1 MVDYVWIW
9 INDIFINISL
19 FNYFKEIFFRDD
31 LFIMVYVDMKLSII
45 FLSDF
50 DEVVGYFELVGIF
63 SIKWM
68 DDIVFDDYE
77 VVVVL
82 IFLSYLFLNVFIF
95 QDEVWKFLIMV
106 FNFVIVLN
114 VIGDFNYYVW
124 IYVLDFGVKVD
135 MEWFL
140 GIVIWIVCNVDVFI
154 YFWDI

>member
-1 MVDYVWIW
+1 MVDYVWNW

-63 SIKWM
+63 SIKWI
-68 DDIVFDDYE
+68 DDIVFDDYQ

-82 IFLSYLFLNVFIF
+82 IFLSYLFLNVFIL

-140 GIVIWIVCNVDVFI
+140 GIVIWIVCNVDVFN

>member
-1 MVDYVWIW
+1 MVDYVWNW

-63 SIKWM
+63 SIKWI
-68 DDIVFDDYE
+68 DDIVFNDYE

-140 GIVIWIVCNVDVFI
+140 GIVIWIVCNVDVFN

>member
-9 INDIFINISL
+9 INDIFINIGL

-63 SIKWM
+63 SIKWI
-68 DDIVFDDYE
+68 DDIVFDDYQ

-140 GIVIWIVCNVDVFI
+140 GIVIWIVCNVDVFN

>member
-63 SIKWM
+63 SIKWI
-68 DDIVFDDYE
+68 DDIVFNDYE

-140 GIVIWIVCNVDVFI
+140 GIVIWIVCNVDVFN

>member
-63 SIKWM
+63 SIKWI

-140 GIVIWIVCNVDVFI
+140 GIVIWIVCNVDVFN

>member
-1 MVDYVWIW
+1 MVDYVWNW

-140 GIVIWIVCNVDVFI
+140 GIVIWIVCNVDVFN

>member
-1 MVDYVWIW
+1 MVDYVWNW

-63 SIKWM
+63 SIKWI
-68 DDIVFDDYE
+68 DDIVFDDYQ

-140 GIVIWIVCNVDVFI
+140 GIVIWIVCNVDVFN

>member
-1 MVDYVWIW
+1 MVDYVWNW

-63 SIKWM
+63 SIKWI

-140 GIVIWIVCNVDVFI
+140 GIVIWIVCNVDVFN

>member
-63 SIKWM
+63 SIKWI
-68 DDIVFDDYE
+68 DDIVLDDYE

-140 GIVIWIVCNVDVFI
+140 GIVIWIVCNVDVFN

>member
-63 SIKWM
+63 SIKWI
-68 DDIVFDDYE
+68 DDIVFDDYQ

-140 GIVIWIVCNVDVFI
+140 GIVIWIVCNVDVFN

>member
-1 MVDYVWIW
+1 MVDYVWNW

-63 SIKWM
+63 SIKWI

-95 QDEVWKFLIMV
+95 
-106 FNFVIVLN
+106 
-114 VIGDFNYYVW
+114 
-124 IYVLDFGVKVD
+124 
-135 MEWFL
+135 
-140 GIVIWIVCNVDVFI
+140 
-154 YFWDI
+154 

>member
-63 SIKWM
+63 SIKWI

-140 GIVIWIVCNVDVFI
+140 GIVIQIVCNVDVFN

>member
-19 FNYFKEIFFRDD
+19 FNYFKEMFFRDD

-140 GIVIWIVCNVDVFI
+140 GIVIWIVCNVDVFN

>member
-31 LFIMVYVDMKLSII
+31 LLIMVYVDMKLSII

-63 SIKWM
+63 SIKWI

-140 GIVIWIVCNVDVFI
+140 GIVIWIVCNVDVFN

>member
-1 MVDYVWIW
+1 MVDYVWNW

-63 SIKWM
+63 SIKWI

-140 GIVIWIVCNVDVFI
+140 GIVIQIVCNVDVFN

>member
-1 MVDYVWIW
+1 MVDYVWNW

-31 LFIMVYVDMKLSII
+31 LLIMVYVDMKLSII

-63 SIKWM
+63 SIKWI

-140 GIVIWIVCNVDVFI
+140 GIVIWIVCNVDVFN

>member
-63 SIKWM
+63 SIKWI
-68 DDIVFDDYE
+68 DDIVLDDYQ

-140 GIVIWIVCNVDVFI
+140 GIVIWIVCNVDVFN